1 MKRTI
6 LILALATA
14 LVAASASAS
23 AAVASPPPVVDGASC
38 TLQNVQKTYRLGA
51 VLRHGLRLRVSCTL
65 PATVMIGADF
75 EGSRWGNWIAERWNE
90 GHPGVAMVAEPRRVE
105 AGVTVLRATLRPWA
119 RRGARRLAP
128 LPISIGLGIERTD
141 GEIWNDARSWWRA
154 RLVR

>member
-6 LILALATA
+6 LILALAAA
-14 LVAASASAS
+14 LLAASASA
-23 AAVASPPPVVDGASC
+23 AAASPPPVAGGASC
-38 TLQNVQKTYRLGA
+38 TLQNVQKTYRLGS

-65 PATVMIGADF
+65 PAAVMVGADF

-90 GHPGVAMVAEPRRVE
+90 GHTGVARVAEPRRVE
-105 AGVTVLRATLRPWA
+105 AGVTVLRARLRPWA

-128 LPISIGLGIERTD
+128 LPMSIGLGIERTD